1 MQEKDNLEPKEV
13 AFAEAEEVNP
23 EEILPP
29 ARRVDEIL
37 SQADIPAEQ
46 KEKIKSQVLVM
57 FEQREYFEGPLP
69 HPKMFKQYES
79 ILPGSAD
86 RIITMAEKQQ
96 DHRMQLE
103 KIAIEGQVKSNV
115 RGQSFGFATFIVGLL
130 VSIAFAYFGMYTY
143 AGILATG
150 TIVTIVGLFLN
161 GEKQIK
167 KDLKEKSKDQ

>member
-86 RIITMAEKQQ
+86 RIITMAEKQ
-96 DHRMQLE
+96 
-103 KIAIEGQVKSNV
+103 
-115 RGQSFGFATFIVGLL
+115 
-130 VSIAFAYFGMYTY
+130 
-143 AGILATG
+143 
-150 TIVTIVGLFLN
+150 
-161 GEKQIK
+161 
-167 KDLKEKSKDQ
+167 